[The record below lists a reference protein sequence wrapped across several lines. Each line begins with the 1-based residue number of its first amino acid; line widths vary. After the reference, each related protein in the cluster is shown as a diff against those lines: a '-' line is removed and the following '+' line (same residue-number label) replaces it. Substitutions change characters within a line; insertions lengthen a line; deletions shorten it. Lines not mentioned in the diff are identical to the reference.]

1 MKKVLVW
8 GIVLSMLVLD
18 WAALDD
24 ITTGNEPNYFLEYT
38 ILFISLLIFGLAGF
52 ITLKKRGIRGLGIG

>member
-8 GIVLSMLVLD
+8 GIVLSLLILD

-24 ITTGNEPNYFLEYT
+24 ITTCNEPNYFLEYA
-38 ILFISLLIFGLAGF
+38 ILFISLLIFGLVGLIA
-52 ITLKKRGIRGLGIG
+52 LKKRGIRGLGIG

>member
-8 GIVLSMLVLD
+8 GIVLSLLILD

-24 ITTGNEPNYFLEYT
+24 ITTGNEPNYFLEYA
-38 ILFISLLIFGLAGF
+38 ILFISLLIFGLVGLIA
-52 ITLKKRGIRGLGIG
+52 LKKRGIRGLGIG